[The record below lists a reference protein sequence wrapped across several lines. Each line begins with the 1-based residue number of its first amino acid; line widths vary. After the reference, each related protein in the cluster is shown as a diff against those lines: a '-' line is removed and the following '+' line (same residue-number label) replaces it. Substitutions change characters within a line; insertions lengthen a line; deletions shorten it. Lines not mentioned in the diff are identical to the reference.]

1 MVALVSVK
9 VATVSLDVN
18 GLSNA
23 SPVPVC
29 FPIQDLDIV
38 PVNGMTFL
46 GGMFSDRR

>member
-1 MVALVSVK
+1 MAALVFVK
-9 VATVSLDVN
+9 VAAMSLDVN
-18 GLSNA
+18 GLSNS
-23 SPVPVC
+23 SPKPVC